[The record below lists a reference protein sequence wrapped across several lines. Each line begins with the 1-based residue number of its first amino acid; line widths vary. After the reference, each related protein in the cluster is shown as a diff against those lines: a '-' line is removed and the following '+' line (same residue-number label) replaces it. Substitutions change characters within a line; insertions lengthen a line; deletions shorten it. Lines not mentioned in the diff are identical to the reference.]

1 MSELSNPLFDNQRE
15 FLERQKEEYKN
26 ALMGDVEQ
34 IKSQGQEVG
43 KKVAVAGGILL
54 AGYLIRRMFG
64 GKKKGK
70 AVKENTSHTTY
81 DAPVTADVNAY
92 DSFVHE
98 QEDEYTLASERQH
111 PIKKKKKSAKQSKG
125 FLKSDAAKFIKQ
137 QAVSILLVY
146 LAKKA
151 EELINSNSE
160 NNDIA
165 ASPAPVV
172 VTEPETTTLIVPDP
186 NAL

>member
-34 IKSQGQEVG
+34 IKTQGQEVG

-54 AGYLIRRMFG
+54 AGYLLRRMFG
-64 GKKKGK
+64 GKKKAK
-70 AVKENTSHTTY
+70 SAKKNSAKFSET
-81 DAPVTADVNAY
+81 APVTAHVNSY
-92 DSFVHE
+92 DSYIHE
-98 QEDEYTLASERQH
+98 QEDAYTLDSEQQNPKETSNKASE
-111 PIKKKKKSAKQSKG
+111 KSKG
-125 FLKSDAAKFIKQ
+125 FMQSDVAKFITQ
-137 QAVSILLVY
+137 QAVALLLVY
-146 LAKKA
+146 ITKKA
-151 EELINSNSE
+151 EEFINTDSE

-165 ASPAPVV
+165 ATPAPVV
-172 VTEPETTTLIVPDP
+172 VTEPGTTTTIVPEP